1 LAVSN
6 FRPEITTT
14 PKSFPD
20 FLSLTRRAN
29 PFRFLESKD
38 VEWFTYPLGVQK
50 ASSEIIGGGILGED
64 LHTIRGYSGA
74 VAGSQ
79 IGNPAALQTVFWRGW
94 YNPTNLWTVTAG
106 GSYQITPTTKISASY
121 WYWGTSEDVPVSY
134 VFETETADEKFQM
147 SSSIGHELNF
157 YLDQKIVDGLTLTL
171 VGAYLFADDA
181 FAPLP
186 VTAPSGGLPLNS
198 AGTATKLLADDAFE
212 VGARLQ
218 WNF

>member
-1 LAVSN
+1 M
-6 FRPEITTT
+6 
-14 PKSFPD
+14 
-20 FLSLTRRAN
+20 SLTRRAN